1 MTVELNNG
9 TPCLFNNSDKFF
21 KKELENWRRD
31 TIANLIKILLP
42 RNEEYEIAPYTNGNT
57 GEESAFAKVYFK
69 GYYKDGLEHYEVA
82 IDRNLANAL
91 LSKQE
96 ES

>member
-1 MTVELNNG
+1 MTEELNNG

-21 KKELENWRRD
+21 KKELENWRRN
-31 TIANLIKILLP
+31 TIANLINILLP
-42 RNEEYEIAPYTNGNT
+42 RENEYEIAPYTSKDGVET
-57 GEESAFAKVYFK
+57 AVARVYFK
-69 GYYKDGLEHYEVA
+69 GFYKDGFEHYEVA

-96 ES
+96 EP